1 MGNMYNAGARVTRL
15 HKLQQNLASDRAP
28 QPPTPTPDNTVS
40 SPTLR
45 ALGIHP
51 PVRSIFEFVKI
62 PMFGLSGRSV
72 DRSDRPLDELVRA
85 LNDGF
90 GLLGRAPLPA
100 SLKRQI
106 IGPEKSLT
114 ELAELTFPPKT
125 VAPTEDVSHLTLAP
139 CKDEILDILREWP
152 ALVISAP
159 TSSGKTTWLPRTLL
173 KYADTLFEK
182 GSLAPGV
189 EPQVYCSVPRVIQ
202 TIKISQYVSS
212 LMGETL
218 GETCGYLNSQTGN
231 ITPGV
236 TRLTYLTH
244 GYLEQLMLHRR
255 IPEGSVIIFDEAHEN
270 PSSLCSMLLF
280 GREMIDRGCNIKLVL
295 TSATINAE
303 QFSRYLG
310 GVPVVDPTEAQ
321 SKGPQSAQ
329 PTSYEQEIVDAANRG
344 RHKKINLRPALR
356 SIEDDIVA
364 AVDRGETPIVFVP
377 GKNEIESAIDSVA
390 RIDPETKCLPFHAKL
405 PLRDQQRIFEPRP
418 GERTAIVATNVG
430 GTGLTYPSHVNTV
443 IISDEV
449 KSLIQLDGVDTLAY
463 RPITRTEV
471 QQLLGRIGR
480 LEKDGTAV
488 IRLTKSPTRGAQPLE
503 TYIPAEIQNINLAT
517 MMLRFQAAGRN
528 LEKDNRSFIFAASDK
543 QLAQAREE
551 LYYLGLFGPEGHITE
566 LGRAAA
572 RLPVDAPLGK
582 LLAKAQ
588 DLRSTY
594 PKVLLAAI
602 DIAANM
608 EAEGIVPKS
617 LRPWQDLRASNANSD
632 VIAQVEVLQKAATMS
647 QAQLEEHGI
656 PEAQLYR
663 ALDMR
668 RSLRARF
675 SLEQAPAEIS
685 LSPVESKFLSD
696 LYCSAFLPW
705 LYRRIDAGRGSKS
718 GEVLY
723 KGVTNGDIR
732 LLSKGSVVHNS
743 QYIVAYPF
751 NLELKEVSGR
761 LEDLLERI
769 NGYEKTL
776 PLLLHAHAVD
786 PEWLKIN
793 IPPQFR
799 EARESFKKSSRQ
811 QRGRDEDRPPTRFR
825 PRH

>member
-1 MGNMYNAGARVTRL
+1 MYNSGARVTRL
-15 HKLQQNLASDRAP
+15 HKLQQNPAADRAP
-28 QPPTPTPDNTVS
+28 QTPSPTPDTAPN

-45 ALGIHP
+45 ALGILP

-62 PMFGLSGRSV
+62 PMFGLSGRPL
-72 DRSDRPLDELVRA
+72 DRVDRPLDELVRA

-90 GLLGRAPLPA
+90 GLLSRPEFPV
-100 SLKRQI
+100 SLRRQL
-106 IGPEKSLT
+106 IGPERSLA
-114 ELAELTFPPKT
+114 ELAELTFPKKT

-173 KYADTLFEK
+173 KHADALFEK

-202 TIKISQYVSS
+202 TIKISQYVAS

-218 GETCGYLNSQTGN
+218 GDTCGYLNSQTGN
-231 ITPGV
+231 VTPGI

-255 IPEGSVIIFDEAHEN
+255 IPEGSIIIVDEAHEN
-270 PSSLCSMLLF
+270 PAALSSMLLF
-280 GREMIDRGCNIKLVL
+280 GREMIDRGCNIKVVL

-310 GVPVVDPTEAQ
+310 GVPIVDPTEAQ
-321 SKGPQSAQ
+321 SKSLPYDQQ
-329 PTSYEQEIVDAANRG
+329 KSYEQEIVDSANRG
-344 RHKKINLRPALR
+344 RHKKIILRAALR
-356 SIEDDIVA
+356 SIGEDIVS

-377 GKNEIESAIDSVA
+377 GKNEIESVIDGVA
-390 RIDPETKCLPFHAKL
+390 RIDPDIKCLPFHAKL
-405 PLRDQQRIFEPRP
+405 PLRDQQRIFEPQP
-418 GERTAIVATNVG
+418 GERTAIIATNVG
-430 GTGLTYPSHVNTV
+430 GTGLTYPPHVNTV

-449 KSLIQLDGVDTLAY
+449 KSLIQLGGVDTLAY

-471 QQLLGRIGR
+471 LQLLGRIGR

-488 IRLTKSPTRGAQPLE
+488 IRLAKSPTRGAQPLE
-503 TYIPAEIQNINLAT
+503 LHIPPEIQNMNVST
-517 MMLRFQAAGRN
+517 MMLRFQAAGRS
-528 LEKDNRSFIFAASDK
+528 LEKDNRSFVFAASDK
-543 QLAQAREE
+543 QLAQARDQ

-588 DLRSTY
+588 ELRSSH

-617 LRPWQDLRASNANSD
+617 LRPWQELRASNANSD

-647 QAQLEEHGI
+647 QQELEEHGI

-675 SLEQAPAEIS
+675 SLEEAPAEIS
-685 LSPVESKFLSD
+685 LSPVESKILSE

-723 KGVTNGDIR
+723 KGVANGDIR
-732 LLSKGSVVHNS
+732 LLSKGSVVNNS

-761 LEDLLERI
+761 LEELLERI
-769 NGYEKTL
+769 NGHEKTL

-786 PEWLKIN
+786 PEWLKRN

-811 QRGRDEDRPPTRFR
+811 QRSRDDDRPPTRFR

>member
-1 MGNMYNAGARVTRL
+1 
-15 HKLQQNLASDRAP
+15 
-28 QPPTPTPDNTVS
+28 
-40 SPTLR
+40 
-45 ALGIHP
+45 
-51 PVRSIFEFVKI
+51 
-62 PMFGLSGRSV
+62 
-72 DRSDRPLDELVRA
+72 
-85 LNDGF
+85 
-90 GLLGRAPLPA
+90 
-100 SLKRQI
+100 
-106 IGPEKSLT
+106 
-114 ELAELTFPPKT
+114 
-125 VAPTEDVSHLTLAP
+125 
-139 CKDEILDILREWP
+139 
-152 ALVISAP
+152 
-159 TSSGKTTWLPRTLL
+159 
-173 KYADTLFEK
+173 
-182 GSLAPGV
+182 
-189 EPQVYCSVPRVIQ
+189 
-202 TIKISQYVSS
+202 
-212 LMGETL
+212 
-218 GETCGYLNSQTGN
+218 
-231 ITPGV
+231 
-236 TRLTYLTH
+236 
-244 GYLEQLMLHRR
+244 
-255 IPEGSVIIFDEAHEN
+255 
-270 PSSLCSMLLF
+270 
-280 GREMIDRGCNIKLVL
+280 
-295 TSATINAE
+295 
-303 QFSRYLG
+303 
-310 GVPVVDPTEAQ
+310 
-321 SKGPQSAQ
+321 
-329 PTSYEQEIVDAANRG
+329 
-344 RHKKINLRPALR
+344 
-356 SIEDDIVA
+356 
-364 AVDRGETPIVFVP
+364 
-377 GKNEIESAIDSVA
+377 
-390 RIDPETKCLPFHAKL
+390 
-405 PLRDQQRIFEPRP
+405 
-418 GERTAIVATNVG
+418 
-430 GTGLTYPSHVNTV
+430 LTYPSHVNTV

-588 DLRSTY
+588 DLRATY

-675 SLEQAPAEIS
+675 SLEQAPSEIS
-685 LSPVESKFLSD
+685 LSPVESKLLSD

-786 PEWLKIN
+786 PEWLKRN